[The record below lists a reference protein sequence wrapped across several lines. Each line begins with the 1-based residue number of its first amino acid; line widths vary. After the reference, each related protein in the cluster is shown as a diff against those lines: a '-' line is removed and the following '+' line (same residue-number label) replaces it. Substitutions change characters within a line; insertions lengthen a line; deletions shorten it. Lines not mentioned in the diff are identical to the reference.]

1 MCICIELLW
10 PFPLR
15 FAARKNKETF
25 MATPSPTK
33 ARWTNRFS
41 FLMVGIGASVGLG
54 NLWRFP
60 FQAGENGG
68 SAFVLVYLLCII
80 GIVYPVLIGELA
92 VGRHMGLSAVGST
105 KEMARAAGRSPWWGL
120 VGGIGALAT
129 YMVLCIY
136 GVISGRVLAY
146 AVAGFGGGF
155 IEGSVPEVYAT
166 PLRAFL
172 WQTLFMVITVAIVL
186 RGLHKGLEGF
196 SRISMPAFF
205 IMLSLLSV
213 YSIRNGDAS
222 AAIDYLLSPR
232 FEELTPQVMLAAF
245 GQAFFSVV
253 VGGAAMLTFGAYL
266 DKKANI
272 VNDGL
277 LIATS
282 DTIVAL
288 MAGLMIFPIVFQFN
302 LDPAM
307 GMGLIFST
315 MPHSFLQMPAGSMVG
330 GLFFSLA
337 ALGALTSSIA
347 MLMLAAVAFE
357 EQLHLQRK
365 TAVLTLG
372 VIAWAIGA
380 VSAFYPH
387 VNEEIDFFSGQV
399 MMPIGGILIAIF
411 AGWVAPREVMRV
423 ELSGLSDMMFSVW
436 QFIVKYLAPLLVGG
450 VLVLGVSARF

>member
-1 MCICIELLW
+1 
-10 PFPLR
+10 
-15 FAARKNKETF
+15 
-25 MATPSPTK
+25 MATPVPTT

-120 VGGIGALAT
+120 VGGIGAFAT

-136 GVISGRVLAY
+136 GVISGRVLAF
-146 AVAGFGGGF
+146 AVAGFSGGYV
-155 IEGSVPEVYAT
+155 EGAMPAIYAT
-166 PLRAFL
+166 PVRAFL
-172 WQTLFMVITVAIVL
+172 WQTLFMAITVAIVL
-186 RGLHKGLEGF
+186 RGLHKGIEGF
-196 SRISMPAFF
+196 SRVTMPAFF
-205 IMLSLLSV
+205 VMLTLLCV
-213 YSIRNGDAS
+213 YSLSNGSAG
-222 AAIDYLLSPR
+222 AAIEYLLSPR
-232 FEELTPQVMLAAF
+232 FEELSPEVILAAF

-253 VGGAAMLTFGAYL
+253 VGGAAMLTFGAFM

-272 VNDGL
+272 ANDGL
-277 LIATS
+277 VIATS
-282 DTIVAL
+282 DTIVA
-288 MAGLMIFPIVFQFN
+288 MVAGLMIFPIVFQFN

-315 MPHSFLQMPAGSMVG
+315 MPLSFLQMPSGSLVG

-347 MLMLAAVAFE
+347 MLMLAAVVVE
-357 EQLHLQRK
+357 EQLQVKRK
-365 TAVLTLG
+365 TAVLSLG
-372 VIAWAIGA
+372 AIAWIIGA
-380 VSAFYPH
+380 VSVFFPH
-387 VNEEIDFFSGQV
+387 INEEIDFFSGQV
-399 MMPIGGILIAIF
+399 MMPIGGILIAVF
-411 AGWVAPREVMRV
+411 AGWVAPREIMRN
-423 ELSGLSDMMFSVW
+423 ELTGLSEPL
-436 QFIVKYLAPLLVGG
+436 FIAWRIIVRYVAPLLVGG
-450 VLVLGVSARF
+450 VLLLGVSARF